1 MMNYATLTLTTN
13 YIEPSA
19 HIERHV
25 LLTSALLPVSYAHI
39 RCSDNE
45 YYIHGCG
52 TVSNCILPFHVEK
65 LN

>member
-13 YIEPSA
+13 HIEPSA

-25 LLTSALLPVSYAHI
+25 LLTSALLPISYAHI

-45 YYIHGCG
+45 Y
-52 TVSNCILPFHVEK
+52 TAAA
-65 LN
+65 